1 MSKHIE
7 RLNMMIDKME
17 TALVVN
23 RMILADKLDL
33 ISLKALL
40 TEIEAN
46 KVKINRLEKLAGI
59 TESNADIVQIPNKN
73 TDFVYCNVVDFE
85 RDKGSQYEVVKVNK
99 NEGTF
104 TILDNNGN
112 KGTFSLLAII
122 NNSFSVSKKQKNS

>member
-40 TEIEAN
+40 AEIEAN

-73 TDFVYCNVVDFE
+73 TDFVYCNVKAFGFDE
-85 RDKGSQYEVVKVNK
+85 GGQYEVVKVNK
-99 NEGTF
+99 KQGTF
-104 TILDNNGN
+104 TIFDNNGD
-112 KGTFSLLAII
+112 KEMFSLLAIV
-122 NNSFSVSKKQKNS
+122 NNNFSVSKKQKK

>member
-1 MSKHIE
+1 MIKDIE
-7 RLNMMIDKME
+7 RVNMLMDKME

-33 ISLKALL
+33 LSLKAVLA
-40 TEIEAN
+40 EIEAN

-73 TDFVYCNVVDFE
+73 TDFVYCNVADFE